1 MSSEIKTLTGDEVN
15 GFNSI
20 IELYGFSIDDFEI
33 TEIWHST
40 NNEDDKIIK
49 NEIKVIRKS
58 SGIEAVY
65 DVVYKSMWPTE
76 FEDDLKH
83 GAFGQFDV

>member
-20 IELYGFSIDDFEI
+20 IELYGFSIDDLEI

-40 NNEDDKIIK
+40 ENEDDKIIK

-58 SGIEAVY
+58 SGSEAVY

-83 GAFGQFDV
+83 GAFGQV

>member
-1 MSSEIKTLTGDEVN
+1 MK
-15 GFNSI
+15 
-20 IELYGFSIDDFEI
+20 
-33 TEIWHST
+33 ST
-40 NNEDDKIIK
+40 NRDHFLDFEDDKIIK

-58 SGIEAVY
+58 SCIEAVY
-65 DVVYKSMWPTE
+65 DVVFKSMWPTE

>member
-1 MSSEIKTLTGDEVN
+1 MSREIKTLTGDEIN

-20 IELYGFSIDDFEI
+20 IELYEFSIDDIEI

-40 NNEDDKIIK
+40 DNEDNKIIK
-49 NEIKVIRKS
+49 TEIKVIRKS

-83 GAFGQFDV
+83 GAFGQFNA

>member
-1 MSSEIKTLTGDEVN
+1 MNSEFKTLTGDEVN

-40 NNEDDKIIK
+40 DNMALLDNLMFNKEFNRDS
-49 NEIKVIRKS
+49 VITVNTIFR
-58 SGIEAVY
+58 
-65 DVVYKSMWPTE
+65 
-76 FEDDLKH
+76 
-83 GAFGQFDV
+83 

>member
-1 MSSEIKTLTGDEVN
+1 MSSEFKTLTGDEVN

-83 GAFGQFDV
+83 GAFGQV

>member
-1 MSSEIKTLTGDEVN
+1 MSSEFKTLTGDEVN

-40 NNEDDKIIK
+40 ENEDDKIIK